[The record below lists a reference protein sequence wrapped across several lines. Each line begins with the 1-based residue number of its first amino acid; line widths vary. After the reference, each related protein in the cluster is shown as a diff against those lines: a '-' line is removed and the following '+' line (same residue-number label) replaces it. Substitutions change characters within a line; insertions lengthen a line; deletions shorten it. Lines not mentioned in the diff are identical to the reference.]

1 MKKAIPVFGCV
12 LFFFVVLLPFGV
24 ILFDCF
30 GYTFKLANYFVFA
43 IITALLAVG
52 TVILSGIMK
61 KPLEN
66 KAVEVLFALITPFS
80 LINTVFYLFECSTVS
95 IVVSMFACVCCCV
108 YLAIRY
114 GKPLALKITAL
125 VLSALM
131 ILPIGFFGFLAL
143 IFGDFGQITV
153 VQSVESPTGA
163 YYAEVVDSDQ
173 GALGGDTYVTV
184 YANKSIDLLIFKISK
199 EPQRVY
205 YGDWGE
211 FMNMEIYWKDDHCLV
226 INSVEYTIQ

>member
-1 MKKAIPVFGCV
+1 MKKAISVFGCI
-12 LFFFVVLLPFGV
+12 LFFFVVLLPLGV
-24 ILFDCF
+24 ILSDCF
-30 GYTFKLANYFVFA
+30 GYTFKLANYFAFA
-43 IITALLAVG
+43 IVTALLAMG
-52 TVILSGIMK
+52 TMIFSVIMK

-80 LINTVFYLFECSTVS
+80 LINTVFYLSECSTAS
-95 IVVSMFACVCCCV
+95 TAVSMFVCVCCCV

-125 VLSALM
+125 VLSVLM

-199 EPQRVY
+199 ESQRVY
-205 YGDWGE
+205 HGDWGE

-226 INSVEYTIQ
+226 INSVEYTIK

>member
-1 MKKAIPVFGCV
+1 MKKAIPVLGCV
-12 LFFFVVLLPFGV
+12 LFSFVVLLPFGV

-30 GYTFKLANYFVFA
+30 GYTFRLASYFAFGIV
-43 IITALLAVG
+43 TALLAVG
-52 TVILSGIMK
+52 TMILCTVMK
-61 KPLEN
+61 KPIEN

-80 LINTVFYLFECSTVS
+80 LINTVFYLFECSTAS
-95 IVVSMFACVCCCV
+95 TAVSMFVCVCCCI

-131 ILPIGFFGFLAL
+131 ILPIGFFGFIAL
-143 IFGDFGQITV
+143 IFGDLGQITV

-184 YANKSIDLLIFKISK
+184 YENKSIDTLLFKISK
-199 EPQRVY
+199 EPQGVY
-205 YGDWGE
+205 HGDWGE

-226 INSVEYTIQ
+226 INSVEYTIK

>member
-1 MKKAIPVFGCV
+1 MKKAIPVSGCV
-12 LFFFVVLLPFGV
+12 LFFFVVLLPLGV
-24 ILFDCF
+24 ILSDCF
-30 GYTFKLANYFVFA
+30 GYTFKLASYFAFA
-43 IITALLAVG
+43 IVTALSAVG
-52 TVILSGIMK
+52 TVILCAIMK
-61 KPLEN
+61 EPIEN
-66 KAVEVLFALITPFS
+66 KAVKVLFALITPFS
-80 LINTVFYLFECSTVS
+80 LINTVFYLFECSTAS
-95 IVVSMFACVCCCV
+95 TAVSMFACVCCCV

-114 GKPLALKITAL
+114 GKPLALKITAF

-184 YANKSIDLLIFKISK
+184 YANKSIDLLFFLISK

-205 YGDWGE
+205 QGDWGE
-211 FMNMEIYWKDDHCLV
+211 FTNMEIYWKDDHCLV
-226 INSVEYTIQ
+226 VNSVEYTIQ